1 MKPILLKLSGL
12 QSYRAEQ
19 EIDFAS
25 LTETGLFGIFGPTGS
40 GKSSLLDAITLAMY
54 GKVERA
60 VNGTQ
65 GIMNHSEDQLSVVFT
80 FELNSSSGARR
91 YRVERKFKRTGEQ
104 SVSNT
109 ISRFIEVKADGDFVM
124 ADKLAD
130 VTRCV
135 EEHIGLKMDD
145 FTRAVVLPQGK
156 FAEFLSLRGV
166 DRRQM
171 LQRLFHLE
179 QYGDGLA
186 LKLSRRVKEN
196 EAALRALE
204 AEQQGLGSAGKADVE
219 AAAVRVQEAIRHAAD
234 CRGRLTQ
241 AAERAERFARI
252 RELQEERARRE
263 SQRQALLAQEEQ
275 ILLLEQKLGKADE
288 AERRLPALKAWRSAE
303 EAWKARAA
311 RAGGL
316 EALAAAAVQEAA
328 AGAEAE
334 AAAQAALSAGEPALR
349 EEEGRYRRALE
360 LEAELGALHSER
372 AALQA
377 RREEAAR
384 GLAAGRESLARERE
398 LLARGQK
405 KQHELQQSLQ
415 PLAVRSQ
422 ERQSLQEAMQRLQ
435 GLRSAEAQRESAERE
450 RQSRAAVLA
459 AAEVRLAAAG
469 SRRQAL
475 DAGRGELLAAAA
487 LHQEELRTAEGAAGD
502 AAGRLEGHISALEA
516 ALKEQEVHRLSQA
529 LAGELQEGVPCPV
542 CGSEHHPSPALVQKQ
557 GDPAELDNRLRHVR
571 AQARQALETRHLL
584 RSLLEQDSSW
594 LAGLAGA
601 ASEEALHQSAAG
613 AAGAEAAADKT
624 ASITSYAAP
633 APKLSSSSGSDAGSV
648 TLSNSESHAASD
660 SLNTSES
667 LEASNFPSSSGSY
680 TASDS
685 LDSSGFHAE
694 PDSLSTS
701 ASESHDSMVT
711 AQLPDE
717 QALSALDGRLSALND
732 QLAALRGRSAELRRA
747 AADWQRSLQE
757 LEQVYHKEAVGAEA
771 EKTWLQGLSVKA
783 EELAASASK
792 LREEWS
798 RLFPQLAPEEAERTY
813 QEMLGKDERAE
824 EIRSRLEIS
833 VKFLDEKSLAVQTL
847 NEQLAGLD
855 KELAQWDAQLEGKE
869 ALARD
874 KEQRL
879 REWTG
884 GQPAGELLVAC
895 ERRLLELQTALE
907 RSRQEHRRAADKA
920 QQQTREAAVA
930 RQAAESAQEHY
941 TAASAQWE
949 ESLQSSPFAS
959 AAEVEASSLE
969 AGERAQAAER
979 VKSYREEEAE
989 CLLQLRGIEDKLAG
1003 AVLSS
1008 EEWQESQDTLL
1019 RCKEDDEASLQAR
1032 ARAERDLED
1041 LQQRHIRWVELEDK
1055 RAGHAAMQERLSK
1068 LQTVLRGNAFVEYI
1082 AEEQLMQV
1090 CQAASQRLR
1099 FLSKQRYALE
1109 VDSGGGFVIRDD
1121 GNGGVRRPVS
1131 TLSGGETFLTSLSLA
1146 LALSAQIQLR
1156 GQYPLQFFFLD
1167 EGFGT
1172 LDPDL
1177 LDTVIT
1183 SLERLHNDQLSVGII
1198 SHVPELRAR
1207 LPRKLI
1213 VVPAEQGG
1221 GGSTILL
1228 EKM

>member
-12 QSYRAEQ
+12 QSYREQQ
-19 EIDFAS
+19 EIDFTS

-65 GIMNHSEDQLSVVFT
+65 GIMNHSEDQLSVAFT
-80 FELNSSSGARR
+80 FELTSSSGARR

-109 ISRFIEVKADGDFVM
+109 ISRFIEVKDDGDVVM

-135 EEHIGLKMDD
+135 EDHIGLKMDD

-219 AAAVRVQEAIRHAAD
+219 AAAVRVQEAVRHAAE
-234 CRGRLTQ
+234 CRKRLTE
-241 AAERAERFARI
+241 AAARAERFARI
-252 RELQEERARRE
+252 RELQEEQARRGQ
-263 SQRQALLAQEEQ
+263 QRQALQAQEEQ
-275 ILLLEQKLGKADE
+275 ILLLEQKLGKADD
-288 AERRLPALKAWRSAE
+288 AEKRLPALKAWRSAE
-303 EAWKARAA
+303 EAWKSRHARAE
-311 RAGGL
+311 GL
-316 EALAAAAVQEAA
+316 EALAAAAGQEAA
-328 AGAEAE
+328 VKAEAE
-334 AAAQAALSAGEPALR
+334 AAAQAALTAGEPALR
-349 EEEGRYRRALE
+349 QEEGLFRRALE
-360 LEAELGALHSER
+360 LEAELGGLRRER
-372 AALQA
+372 AALRA
-377 RREEAAR
+377 RGDEAAR
-384 GLAAGRESLARERE
+384 SLAAGRESLARERE

-435 GLRSAEAQRESAERE
+435 GLRAAELQRESAARE
-450 RQSRAAVLA
+450 HRERAAVLA
-459 AAEVRLAAAG
+459 AAQARLAAA
-469 SRRQAL
+469 SSQRQAL
-475 DAGRGELLAAAA
+475 GAGRGELLAAAA
-487 LHQEELRTAEGAAGD
+487 LHQEELRAAEGAAG
-502 AAGRLEGHISALEA
+502 AAASRLEQHTSALEA
-516 ALKEQEVHRLSQA
+516 ALKEQEVHRLSLA
-529 LAGELQEGVPCPV
+529 LARELQEGAPCPV
-542 CGSEHHPSPALVQKQ
+542 CGSQHHPSPALNQEQ
-557 GDPAELDNRLRHVR
+557 GEHEELDQRLRHVR
-571 AQARQALETRHLL
+571 VLARQALETRHLF
-584 RSLLEQDSSW
+584 RSLLEQDGSW
-594 LAGLAGA
+594 LAQLGGA
-601 ASEEALHQSAAG
+601 ASEEAMNQSAAT
-613 AAGAEAAADKT
+613 AAGIEQQTALSSAARDSHAALETSAARDSHASLESSAARDSHAGLEPSAARDFHASLESSAHDSLASLESSAALESLGAPESAASLAAAD
-624 ASITSYAAP
+624 IPDEAALSGLN
-633 APKLSSSSGSDAGSV
+633 ARLSSLKARSG
-648 TLSNSESHAASD
+648 
-660 SLNTSES
+660 
-667 LEASNFPSSSGSY
+667 
-680 TASDS
+680 
-685 LDSSGFHAE
+685 
-694 PDSLSTS
+694 
-701 ASESHDSMVT
+701 
-711 AQLPDE
+711 
-717 QALSALDGRLSALND
+717 
-732 QLAALRGRSAELRRA
+732 ELRRA
-747 AADWQRSLQE
+747 AADWQRSMQE
-757 LEQVYHKEAVGAEA
+757 LEQRYHKEAAGAEA
-771 EKTWLQGLSVKA
+771 EQTWVQGLAAKA
-783 EELAASASK
+783 EELAASANK
-792 LREEWS
+792 LREEWNG
-798 RLFPQLAPEEAERTY
+798 LFPELAPEEAEKAY
-813 QEMLGKDERAE
+813 QELLAKDERAE

-847 NEQLAGLD
+847 QEQLAGLD

-874 KEQRL
+874 KELLL

-884 GQPAGELLVAC
+884 GRPPAALLAEC

-907 RSRQEHRRAADKA
+907 RSRQGHRQAADKA

-930 RQAAESAQEHY
+930 RQAAESAHEHY
-941 TAASAQWE
+941 TAADSQWKE
-949 ESLQSSPFAS
+949 ALQSSAFAS
-959 AAEVEASSLE
+959 AAEVEAASLE
-969 AGERAQAAER
+969 TSERAQAAER
-979 VKSYREEEAE
+979 VRAHREEEAE
-989 CLLQLRGIEDKLAG
+989 CALQLRSIEEKLDG
-1003 AVLSS
+1003 AVLSG
-1008 EEWQESQDTLL
+1008 EEWQESQESLQK
-1019 RCKEDDEASLQAR
+1019 CKEEDESSLQAR

-1041 LQQRHIRWVELEDK
+1041 LQQRHIRWMELEGQ

-1121 GNGGVRRPVS
+1121 GNGGMKRPVS
-1131 TLSGGETFLTSLSLA
+1131 TLSGGETFLTSLALA

>member
-12 QSYRAEQ
+12 QSYRAQQ

-65 GIMNHSEDQLSVVFT
+65 GIMNHSEDQLSVAFT

-109 ISRFIEVKADGDFVM
+109 ISRFIEVKADGDLVM
-124 ADKLAD
+124 ADKLAE

-234 CRGRLTQ
+234 CRGRLTE

-316 EALAAAAVQEAA
+316 ETLAAAAVQEAA

-450 RQSRAAVLA
+450 RQGRAAVLA
-459 AAEVRLAAAG
+459 AAEARLAAAG

-557 GDPAELDNRLRHVR
+557 GDPEELDNRLRHVR

-584 RSLLEQDSSW
+584 HSLLEQDSSW

-624 ASITSYAAP
+624 ASITSHAAP
-633 APKLSSSSGSDAGSV
+633 T
-648 TLSNSESHAASD
+648 TLSNSESHTASDSLSTSEPLNASKLSSSPGSYAASD
-660 SLNTSES
+660 SLNS
-667 LEASNFPSSSGSY
+667 
-680 TASDS
+680 SDS
-685 LDSSGFHAE
+685 HAAPGSLNAPE
-694 PDSLSTS
+694 SPDSQ
-701 ASESHDSMVT
+701 APSH
-711 AQLPDE
+711 LPDE
-717 QALSALDGRLSALND
+717 QALSALKGQLSALNE

-757 LEQVYHKEAVGAEA
+757 LEQVYHKEAAGAEA
-771 EKTWLQGLSVKA
+771 EKTWLQGLSAKA
-783 EELAASASK
+783 EELAVSASK

-879 REWTG
+879 REGTG
-884 GQPAGELLVAC
+884 GQPAGELLAAC

-969 AGERAQAAER
+969 AGEQAQAAER

-989 CLLQLRGIEDKLAG
+989 CLLQLRSIEDKLAG

>member
-12 QSYRAEQ
+12 QSYREPQ

-65 GIMNHSEDQLSVVFT
+65 GIMNHSEDQLSVAFT
-80 FELNSSSGARR
+80 FELTSSAGPSR

-109 ISRFIEVKADGDFVM
+109 ISRFIQITEDGDHVM

-179 QYGDGLA
+179 QYGDQLA
-186 LKLSRRVKEN
+186 LKLSRKVKDN

-219 AAAVRVQEAIRHAAD
+219 AAAVRLQEAVR
-234 CRGRLTQ
+234 R
-241 AAERAERFARI
+241 AAECRKLLEAAQQRSERFAKI
-252 RELQEERARRE
+252 RELQEDRSRRE
-263 SQRQALLAQEEQ
+263 AKRQALLAQEES
-275 ILLLEQKLGKADE
+275 ILLLERKLGKADE
-288 AERRLPALKAWRSAE
+288 AEQRLPALNAWRSAE
-303 EAWKARAA
+303 AAWKSRLARAE
-311 RAGGL
+311 GQ
-316 EALAAAAVQEAA
+316 ETLAASAEREAA
-328 AGAEAE
+328 GLAAAE
-334 AAAQAALSAGEPALR
+334 AAAQAALLAEEPALR
-349 EEEGRYRRALE
+349 QGADTYRRALE
-360 LEAELGALHSER
+360 LEAELGGLRRER
-372 AALQA
+372 AEVLA
-377 RREEAAR
+377 RRDAASG
-384 GLAAGRESLARERE
+384 GLAASQERMARERE

-405 KQHELQQSLQ
+405 KQQELQQSLQ

-435 GLRSAEAQRESAERE
+435 GLRSAETQWDSAERE
-450 RQSRAAVLA
+450 RQGRAAVLA
-459 AAEVRLAAAG
+459 AAEARAAAAEIRRQELAA
-469 SRRQAL
+469 Q
-475 DAGRGELLAAAA
+475 RGGLVAAAA
-487 LHQEELRTAEGAAGD
+487 LHLEDLRAAEAAAGE
-502 AAGRLEGHISALEA
+502 AAVRLEQHGGALEA
-516 ALKEQEVHRLSQA
+516 ALKDQELHRLSLA
-529 LAGELQEGVPCPV
+529 LAGELQEGLPCPV
-542 CGSEHHPSPALVQKQ
+542 CGSPHHPSPASSQD
-557 GDPAELDNRLRHVR
+557 GGEREELEGRLQQVR
-571 AQARQALETRHLL
+571 LLARRALETRHLFH
-584 RSLLEQDSSW
+584 SLLEQDAAW
-594 LAGLAGA
+594 LEQVYGAGMQGSPAESPA
-601 ASEEALHQSAAG
+601 AVALEQSG
-613 AAGAEAAADKT
+613 AAGAGSVQSLVEVPGENLLDELESRLTEGKARSGGLRSSALEWQRVMQEQQQLCHKEAAAVQ
-624 ASITSYAAP
+624 A
-633 APKLSSSSGSDAGSV
+633 
-648 TLSNSESHAASD
+648 ESAW
-660 SLNTSES
+660 
-667 LEASNFPSSSGSY
+667 
-680 TASDS
+680 
-685 LDSSGFHAE
+685 
-694 PDSLSTS
+694 
-701 ASESHDSMVT
+701 V
-711 AQLPDE
+711 
-717 QALSALDGRLSALND
+717 
-732 QLAALRGRSAELRRA
+732 
-747 AADWQRSLQE
+747 
-757 LEQVYHKEAVGAEA
+757 
-771 EKTWLQGLSVKA
+771 QGLASKA
-783 EELAASASK
+783 EELNVRLGV
-792 LREEWS
+792 LRQEWTA
-798 RLFPQLAPEEAERTY
+798 LFPELALHEAEDAYRA
-813 QEMLGKDERAE
+813 MLAKDEQSE
-824 EIRSRLEIS
+824 EIRGRLEIS
-833 VKFLDEKSLAVQTL
+833 VKFLEEKSSAVQGL
-847 NEQLAGLD
+847 QEEIAGLD
-855 KELAQWDAQLEGKE
+855 KELTHLHAQLEGKE
-869 ALARD
+869 ALERE

-879 REWTG
+879 HQWTG
-884 GQPAGELLVAC
+884 GRPAAGLLAECEQKLQKLQSEL
-895 ERRLLELQTALE
+895 EN
-907 RSRQEHRRAADKA
+907 SRQSHRQASEKA
-920 QQQTREAAVA
+920 QHELKEAAIA
-930 RQAAESAQEHY
+930 RQAAESAHEHY
-941 TAASAQWE
+941 TEAASRWE
-949 ESLQSSPFAS
+949 ESLQSSPFGSAS
-959 AAEVEASSLE
+959 EVEAAALPPE
-969 AGERAQAAER
+969 ERSAAAAHVR
-979 VKSYREEEAE
+979 SHREAE
-989 CLLQLRGIEDKLAG
+989 AEVNLQLRSIEDKLQG

-1008 EEWQESQDTLL
+1008 EEWLESQNALQ
-1019 RCKEDDEASLQAR
+1019 RCKEDDEESLQHR

-1041 LQQRHIRWVELEDK
+1041 LQHRHVRWMELEGQ
-1055 RAGHAAMQERLSK
+1055 RVEHAALQDHLAK
-1068 LQTVLRGNAFVEYI
+1068 LQAVLRGNAFVEYI

-1183 SLERLHNDQLSVGII
+1183 SLERLHNDQLAVGII

-1221 GGSTILL
+1221 GGSRILL